1 VITKRCEEIGRDPN
15 SLATSFLIS
24 VVPVDS
30 HADVRQVR
38 AGLTPYMQEFA
49 IVGTPEQIAD
59 HVAEKVLPHGVGGLI
74 VNMPFSGHV
83 PGTVQAI
90 GQALAPFVHPRRSP

>member
-1 VITKRCEEIGRDPN
+1 VAVLAQRCEEIGRDPT
-15 SLATSFLIS
+15 SLTTSFLVS

-49 IVGTPEQIAD
+49 LVGTPDQIAE
-59 HVAEKVLPHGVGGLI
+59 HVAEKVLPQGVGGLI

-90 GQALAPFVHPRRSP
+90 GQAFAPLVRA